1 MAAGSNQEYKEEDM
15 SNIPEGLRYTD
26 LHEWVK
32 DLGNG
37 EYMMGLSHYAQDQM
51 GEIVMVEF
59 LGLEEFSAGDTLGSL
74 EAVKT
79 AEDFYAP
86 FDGKVIRVN
95 ADLEDEPALINE
107 NPYEKGWLVV
117 LATDDSSGFSNL
129 KNAAEYSEFIGE

>member
-1 MAAGSNQEYKEEDM
+1 M

-26 LHEWVK
+26 SHEWVK
-32 DLGNG
+32 DMGSG
-37 EYMMGLSHYAQDQM
+37 EYKMGLTFYAQEQM

-59 LGLEEFSAGDTLGSL
+59 PGMLDFSSGDILGSL

-86 FDGKVIRVN
+86 FDCKVVKIN
-95 ADLEDEPALINE
+95 EGLEDEPALINE

-117 LATDDSSGFSNL
+117 VKTDDPSRYNSL
-129 KNAAEYSEFIGE
+129 MDAEKYSEFIGE

>member
-1 MAAGSNQEYKEEDM
+1 M
-15 SNIPEGLRYTD
+15 SDIPEGLRYTD
-26 LHEWVK
+26 SHEWIK

-37 EYMMGLSHYAQDQM
+37 EYMMGLTSYAQEQM

-59 LGLEEFSAGDTLGSL
+59 PGMLDFNSGDVLGSL

-86 FDGKVIRVN
+86 FNCKVVRIN
-95 ADLEDEPALINE
+95 EGLEDEPALINE

-117 LATDDSSGFSNL
+117 VKTNDPAGFNSL
-129 KNAAEYSEFIGE
+129 KSAKEYSEFIGE

>member
-1 MAAGSNQEYKEEDM
+1 M
-15 SNIPEGLRYTD
+15 SDIPEGLRYTD
-26 LHEWVK
+26 SHEWIK

-37 EYMMGLSHYAQDQM
+37 EYMMGLTLYAQEQM

-59 LGLEEFSAGDTLGSL
+59 PGMLDFNSGDVLGSL

-86 FDGKVIRVN
+86 FNCKVVRIN
-95 ADLEDEPALINE
+95 EGLEDEPALINE

-117 LATDDSSGFSNL
+117 VKTNDPTGFNSL
-129 KNAAEYSEFIGE
+129 KSAKEYSEFIGE